1 MLCKAISKGPGVV
14 TPADGSVTNEEKK
27 KKRGWEKKKKVKHIE
42 KHHLCNEM
50 ESIAMTTEQQGPRL
64 Q

>member
-14 TPADGSVTNEEKK
+14 TPADGSVANEEKK
-27 KKRGWEKKKKVKHIE
+27 KRAWGKKKVKHIE